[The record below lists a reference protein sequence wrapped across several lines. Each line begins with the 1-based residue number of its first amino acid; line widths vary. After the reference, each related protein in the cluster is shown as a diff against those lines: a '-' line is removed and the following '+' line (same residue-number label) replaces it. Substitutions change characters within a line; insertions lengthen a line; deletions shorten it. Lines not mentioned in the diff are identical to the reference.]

1 MTTPRSSGRWMMEM
15 IVCVSLLGGT
25 AHAQEP
31 LVVAKLYYASA
42 AYEDALKA
50 LADVSSSA
58 SSLEATEAAAYRAFC
73 LLALGRTDEAK
84 AEVESLVRMDPLYR
98 PSDEQ
103 ASPRVRSFFDDV
115 RRPLLADAVRQTYAS
130 ARAAFERED
139 LQAAAGGF
147 DRVLRLLEDIG
158 EAADPSLADMRT
170 LATGFKDLVGTAIA
184 KAEDEV
190 RKVAEA
196 EAQAAAEAAAAQA
209 APPEPE
215 PDRLYTDD
223 DPGVVKPEVVSRNVP
238 QWMPPA
244 AVNTRQGFSGV
255 LEVVI
260 DRDGKVEASLMRE
273 TVHPLY
279 DPILL
284 RAAKAWRFKPATKD
298 GAPVKYVYRLGI
310 RIGG

>member
-1 MTTPRSSGRWMMEM
+1 M
-15 IVCVSLLGGT
+15 IVCVSLFGGT

-50 LADVSSSA
+50 LANVHSSA
-58 SSLEATEAAAYRAFC
+58 SSVEATEAAAYRAFC

-139 LQAAAGGF
+139 LQTAASGF
-147 DRVLRLLEDIG
+147 DRVLRLVGDIG
-158 EAADPSLADMRT
+158 EAADPGLADMRT
-170 LATGFKDLVGTAIA
+170 LATGFKDLVGTSIA
-184 KAEDEV
+184 KAEEEA
-190 RKVAEA
+190 RKAAEAAARVEA
-196 EAQAAAEAAAAQA
+196 EAAAAEAA
-209 APPEPE
+209 PPEPD
-215 PDRLYTDD
+215 PNRLYTDD
-223 DPGVVKPEVVSRNVP
+223 DTGVVKPEVLSRNVP

-244 AVNTRQGFSGV
+244 ALNVRQGFSGV

-260 DRDGKVEASLMRE
+260 DRDGKVEASVMRE

-298 GAPVKYVYRLGI
+298 GAPVKYVYRLGV